1 MRESSFTS
9 LESAN
14 KLVNVTISKNPDQVN
29 RVVSGLSPKE
39 TLHWEFETPTG
50 FEAYAKNETSRI
62 ILSDTYAVRAVIVPE
77 GRVAKGF
84 RVETAFRTNL
94 RR

>member
-1 MRESSFTS
+1 
-9 LESAN
+9 
-14 KLVNVTISKNPDQVN
+14 VNVTISEHPDQVN
-29 RVVSGLSPKE
+29 RVVSGVSPKE
-39 TLHWEFETPTG
+39 TLHSEFETPTG

-62 ILSDTYAVRAVIVPE
+62 VLSDTYAVRVVIVPD

-84 RVETAFRTNL
+84 RVDTAFPTNL

>member
-1 MRESSFTS
+1 MRESSFNS
-9 LESAN
+9 LEAAN
-14 KLVNVTISKNPDQVN
+14 KLVNVTISEHPDQVN

-39 TLHWEFETPTG
+39 TLHSEFKSPTG
-50 FEAYAKNETSRI
+50 FEAYAKNETSHI
-62 ILSDTYAVRAVIVPE
+62 ILSDTYAVRVVIVPD

-84 RVETAFRTNL
+84 RVDTAFPTNL